1 MKERF
6 KDGKI
11 YGPYILPEAKVI
23 PSKQDKARLISRKVN
38 EGINKIGKDY
48 VIPSMLNLPIPGEG
62 ILAELVGKG
71 LVKAANSNIGRQ
83 AINLITTGDRFT
95 NLNGKF
101 GYYGN
106 PLERLY
112 GTISRRLNLPDKP
125 RNPELI
131 RKLDRFP
138 TSYGNTIELTSK
150 NNSNKITNFTTD
162 RPVISHTNIR
172 SNWDHMDAYI
182 LDPKAVKDKTPISI
196 EPSDTFYAGQQIT
209 STPKQTTLVS
219 GNIEKLKEAAEKG
232 LGTLSSK
239 TARMLYN
246 QIDNEYLN
254 ILKRYLLKDD
264 SKLKQNRIKYKVDP
278 DLKLKYANELQRLQS
293 TRGTPTIQDYI
304 KLQKD
309 TGLKAGVRPIQAKQR
324 FISNPPI
331 EDEYSVIEA
340 MEGLNNAIPSSKS
353 AIYPNGRIVN
363 SLEQFNEELKY
374 INKSPYNKVFYDP
387 TSMVESI
394 WKINNKTLQ
403 N

>member
-6 KDGKI
+6 KDGEV
-11 YGPYILPEAKVI
+11 YGPYILPEVKVI

-38 EGINKIGKDY
+38 QGINKIGKDY

-62 ILAELVGKG
+62 VLAELVGKG
-71 LVKAANSNIGRQ
+71 LVKAINSNIGRQ

-106 PLERLY
+106 PIERLY

-131 RKLDRFP
+131 RKLDKFP

-162 RPVISHTNIR
+162 RPVVSHTSPNN
-172 SNWDHMDAYI
+172 NWDHMDTYI
-182 LDPKAVKDKTPISI
+182 FDSEIAKNRTPISI

-209 STPKQTTLVS
+209 STPKQTTIVS
-219 GNIEKLKEAAEKG
+219 GDIERLKEATEKG

-239 TARMLYN
+239 TARKLYN
-246 QIDNEYLN
+246 QINKEYLK
-254 ILKRYLLKDD
+254 ILDD
-264 SKLKQNRIKYKVDP
+264 YGFEDDPRFKQDMIKVGVNP
-278 DLKLKYANELQRLQS
+278 DLKLKYANEIQRLQS
-293 TRGTPTIQDYI
+293 TRGTPTIQDYM

-309 TGLKAGVRPIQAKQR
+309 TGLKAGIRSVQAKEK
-324 FISNPPI
+324 FINNPPI
-331 EDEYSVIEA
+331 EDEFSVIELI
-340 MEGLNNAIPSSKS
+340 EGLNNATPNNKP
-353 AIYPNGRIVN
+353 AIYPNGRRIN
-363 SLEQFNEELKY
+363 GLEQFKEELKY
-374 INKSPYNKVFYDP
+374 ISKSPYNKVFYDP
-387 TSMVESI
+387 TSMVEYL
-394 WKINNKTLQ
+394 WKVKNGIKE
-403 N
+403 